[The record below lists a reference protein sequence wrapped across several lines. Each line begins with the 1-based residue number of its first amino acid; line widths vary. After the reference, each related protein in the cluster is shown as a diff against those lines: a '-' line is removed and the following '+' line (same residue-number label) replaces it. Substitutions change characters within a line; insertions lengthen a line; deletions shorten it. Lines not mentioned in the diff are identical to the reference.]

1 MAPGGRVPDLEGR
14 VAMAP
19 CICAIS
25 QRVSRR
31 GGTVVTATRY
41 RRMEVMG
48 CPPLSLPTL
57 DPRSYRIDP
66 PQGKKARAEE
76 FAKTAHVGSRWEEL
90 LVNRLKPAAPVAS
103 DWESP
108 YRWPG
113 TDDE

>member
-1 MAPGGRVPDLEGR
+1 MLSVMRDESVDPIRRDRMA
-14 VAMAP
+14 VAAAAYVHP
-19 CICAIS
+19 
-25 QRVSRR
+25 RVS
-31 GGTVVTATRY
+31 
-41 RRMEVMG
+41 
-48 CPPLSLPTL
+48 S
-57 DPRSYRIDP
+57 DP